1 MYQLT
6 RDRRFK
12 ILLEKLG
19 FNKTI
24 GITIS
29 NRVIQAGVNF
39 FIIVLISLFL
49 TKAEQ
54 GYYYTFNSM
63 LAMQVF
69 FELGLGAVLTQV
81 IAHEFAFLNFSQ
93 DRTSAI
99 GDISHKSRI
108 ASILR
113 LSFKWYSACA
123 LLLLIII
130 GPIGYYFFEQKEA
143 ESGHIAWFIP
153 WVLVV
158 LATCL
163 NLLSAPYV
171 SILEGVGKIF
181 EVTKFR
187 FYQLLIC
194 YPVLII
200 SLCLHWGLY
209 SLGLFLLANAL
220 CTVTWL
226 VVNKK
231 NRLLFIDFLKSFH
244 PQHQVN
250 WKKEIFPFQWKIAA
264 SWLSGYFIF
273 QTLNPL
279 LFAFKGP
286 VVAGQMGIT
295 MAVFNGLSSISMAW
309 IYTKVPT
316 FSMLI
321 ARQEFE
327 ELDSIFFKSLKQAL
341 LLAMVFA
348 FGAWFALVIV
358 NQFFPAFSARF
369 LLPVPALF
377 IAISSLV
384 NQLVYALAIY
394 LRAHKQEPYLITSIA
409 GAIVTASI
417 AFICAKWLN
426 VYYLTL
432 SLLLIGA
439 IIFLPWNISI
449 FITKR
454 LKWHSNYND

>member
-6 RDRRFK
+6 LDRRFK
-12 ILLEKLG
+12 IFLEKLG

-39 FIIVLISLFL
+39 FIIILISLFL
-49 TKAEQ
+49 TKAQQ

-81 IAHEFAFLNFSQ
+81 IAHEFAFLSFSP

-99 GDISHKSRI
+99 GDVAHKSRI
-108 ASILR
+108 ASILK
-113 LSFKWYSACA
+113 LSFKWYAVSAL
-123 LLLLIII
+123 LLLLII
-130 GPIGYYFFEQKEA
+130 GPLGYYFFQQKEA
-143 ESGHIAWFIP
+143 ESGHISWFIP

-171 SILEGVGKIF
+171 SIIEGVGKIF

-187 FYQLLIC
+187 FYQMLIC

-200 SLCLHWGLY
+200 SLTLHWGLY
-209 SLGLFLLANAL
+209 SLGLFLLSNAI
-220 CTVTWL
+220 CTVSWL
-226 VVNKK
+226 VLNKK
-231 NRLLFIDFLKSFH
+231 NRLLFIDFIKSSH
-244 PQHQVN
+244 PQFQVD
-250 WKKEIFPFQWKIAA
+250 WKKEVFPFQWKIAA

-279 LFAFKGP
+279 LFAYKGP

-327 ELDSIFFKSLKQAL
+327 ELDNIFFKSLKQAL
-341 LLAMVFA
+341 SLAVISA
-348 FGAWFALVIV
+348 FGAWIALLLI
-358 NQFFPAFSARF
+358 NKFLPQYSNRFLFPAA
-369 LLPVPALF
+369 ALF
-377 IAISSLV
+377 IAINSLGS
-384 NQLVYALAIY
+384 QLVYALGIY
-394 LRAHKQEPYLITSIA
+394 LRCHKKEPYLIPSIA
-409 GAIVTASI
+409 GAVVTASI
-417 AFICAKWLN
+417 AFICAKWLS
-426 VYYLTL
+426 VFYLTL
-432 SLLLIGA
+432 SLLLVSML
-439 IIFLPWNISI
+439 IFLPWSI
-449 FITKR
+449 KIFMSSR
-454 LKWHSNYND
+454 LKWHSK

>member
-1 MYQLT
+1 MV
-6 RDRRFK
+6 K
-12 ILLEKLG
+12 IFLEKLG

-81 IAHEFAFLNFSQ
+81 IAHEFAFLNFSP
-93 DRTSAI
+93 DRTTAI
-99 GDISHKSRI
+99 GDILHKSRI
-108 ASILR
+108 ASILK
-113 LSFKWYSACA
+113 LSFKWYSVCA
-123 LLLLIII
+123 LLLLLII
-130 GPIGYYFFEQKEA
+130 GPVGYYFFSQKET
-143 ESGHIAWFIP
+143 ESGHIIWFIP
-153 WVLVV
+153 WALVLS
-158 LATCL
+158 ATCL
-163 NLLSAPYV
+163 NLLSAPYI

-187 FYQLLIC
+187 FYQMLIC

-200 SLCLHWGLY
+200 SLTLHLGLY

-220 CTVTWL
+220 SSVAWL
-226 VVNKK
+226 VINKK
-231 NRLLFIDFLKSFH
+231 NRILFIDFLKSFE
-244 PQHQVN
+244 PQYQVN
-250 WKKEIFPFQWKIAA
+250 WKKEVFPFQWKIAA

-279 LFAFKGP
+279 LFAYKGP

-321 ARQEFE
+321 ARNEFE
-327 ELDSIFFKSLKQAL
+327 QLDSIFFKSLKQAL
-341 LLAMVFA
+341 SLAVISA
-348 FGAWFALVIV
+348 FGAWLALLFI
-358 NQFFPAFSARF
+358 NNFLPQYSARF
-369 LLPVPALF
+369 LFPAAALF
-377 IAISSLV
+377 IAINSLGS
-384 NQLVYALAIY
+384 QLVYALGIY
-394 LRAHKQEPYLITSIA
+394 LRCHKQEPYLIPSIA

-426 VYYLTL
+426 VFYLTL
-432 SLLLIGA
+432 SLLLVSML
-439 IIFLPWNISI
+439 IFLPWSVRI
-449 FITKR
+449 FISSR
-454 LKWHSNYND
+454 LKWHSK